1 MVQRWKDLQ
10 VLRRYQAY
18 RRGKGSIAKCPSS
31 CEISE
36 VLERVIR
43 ELKSHFRD

>member
-18 RRGKGSIAKCPSS
+18 RRGKESIAKRPSS
-31 CEISE
+31 CEILE
-36 VLERVIR
+36 VLKRVIR